1 MNRGYNSDKD
11 IDQGWAWVVLC
22 AVFISMLLYGMVQYS
37 TGIIVAAMLDEMDAD
52 LIYASWVGSA
62 HISVGFLTGPV
73 AGVINGKLGC
83 RLSGILSGFV
93 ILAGLGLSYF
103 STSVWSLMLT
113 FALIGG
119 FGYGLAY
126 NNCYVATGQY
136 FHRLRAVTTG
146 FMTSGIALGIFIG
159 PVTIRALMDEFTL
172 HGMFLIMGALCFN
185 ITALSI
191 LIRPSPFEKSKQYN
205 NKIKELEKDNNKRM
219 CCIQS
224 ACVMDFWKLLKI
236 RSFLFYSL
244 SIFSFSTG
252 ESMTLI
258 QLPIY
263 AEQQGSTKMEAA
275 TLFTAYGSGSI
286 VGRLLI
292 GLLANDRNI
301 NKALLQG
308 SCLGITGLLI
318 LLFPSYS
325 SSWTSQ
331 MIFSGAIGM
340 FTGGIPALFG
350 PLTVECVG
358 LAFLASG
365 FGFLS
370 MMSGLTYA
378 VVPALAGAV
387 VEATGC
393 MSYTFYLGGSVAI
406 VGSLLAFVSGTQLIP
421 ITDDITEITVQPD
434 PQNKH
439 LITTTEPQTIT
450 NGELRPLN
458 TTCPESE

>member
-1 MNRGYNSDKD
+1 MNRGYKNDKD

-37 TGIIVAAMLDEMDAD
+37 TGIIVAAMLDEMDVD
-52 LIYASWVGSA
+52 LISASWVGSA

-73 AGVINGKLGC
+73 AGIINGKLGC
-83 RLSGILSGFV
+83 RLSGILAGFI
-93 ILAGLGLSYF
+93 ILVSHGLAYF
-103 STSVWSLMLT
+103 STSIWSLMLT
-113 FALIGG
+113 FAIIGG

-126 NNCYVATGQY
+126 NNCYVATGHY
-136 FHRLRAVTTG
+136 FHRLRAVTSG
-146 FMTSGIALGIFIG
+146 FMTSGVALGIFIG
-159 PVTIRALMDEFTL
+159 PVTTRTLIDEFTL

-191 LIRPSPFEKSKQYN
+191 LIRPSPLEKSKHQH
-205 NKIKELEKDNNKRM
+205 NKIIDLGKDNKKT

-224 ACVMDFWKLLKI
+224 ACVMDFWKILKI
-236 RSFLFYSL
+236 RSFLFYAL
-244 SIFSFSTG
+244 SILAFSTG
-252 ESMTLI
+252 ESMALI

-263 AEQQGSTKMEAA
+263 AEQQGSSKMEAA
-275 TLFTAYGSGSI
+275 TLFTAYGSCSI
-286 VGRLLI
+286 IGRLLM

-301 NKALLQG
+301 NKALLHG
-308 SCLGITGLLI
+308 CCLGITGLVV

-331 MIFSGAIGM
+331 MIFAGAMGM

-378 VVPALAGAV
+378 VVPTLAGAV

-393 MSYTFYLGGSVAI
+393 MSYTFYMGGCVVI
-406 VGSLLAFVSGTQLIP
+406 VGSLTAFVSGTHLLP
-421 ITDDITEITVQPD
+421 ITDDNTEITVLPD
-434 PQNKH
+434 PQNK
-439 LITTTEPQTIT
+439 LITTSESQTIT

-458 TTCPESE
+458 TTGDESK